1 MSRNIR
7 RIINSFEAPQT
18 FSNGAPASS
27 LQEGG
32 TSISLDNGKLAVRR
46 KHKGIVFKSFMSR
59 DVNEIVE
66 KKLTTNELEYKRKF
80 VDYRVF
86 NHNFTDDLPATKVY
100 LHWSGPSEQTTMLE
114 PRTGYLAPFD
124 MICHKLI
131 FRIDDVDTGATDI
144 VFSINKIDE
153 TDFEKLLYTS
163 EIPNPDLI
171 IRTGGQ
177 QRISNFMLWQSA
189 YSEMYFTTKLW
200 PDFNKKD
207 VIKAL
212 NDFKKRNRNYG
223 NTN

>member
-59 DVNEIVE
+59 DGNEIVE

-100 LHWSGPSEQTTMLE
+100 LPWSGPSEQTTMLE

-153 TDFEKLLYTS
+153 TDDTIDVVCTFDYTDTISRDIVNTIKLSDWSANPIINANDIAGIGLQADDTNILTAERHVFVTS
-163 EIPNPDLI
+163 VWKTFIEI
-171 IRTGGQ
+171 
-177 QRISNFMLWQSA
+177 
-189 YSEMYFTTKLW
+189 
-200 PDFNKKD
+200 
-207 VIKAL
+207 
-212 NDFKKRNRNYG
+212 
-223 NTN
+223 

>member
-59 DVNEIVE
+59 DGNEIVE

-100 LHWSGPSEQTTMLE
+100 LPWSGPSEQTTMLE

-153 TDFEKLLYTS
+153 TDDTIDVVCTFDYTDTISRDIVNTIKLSDWSANPIINANDIAGIGVQADDTNILTAERHVFVTS
-163 EIPNPDLI
+163 VWKTFIEI
-171 IRTGGQ
+171 
-177 QRISNFMLWQSA
+177 
-189 YSEMYFTTKLW
+189 
-200 PDFNKKD
+200 
-207 VIKAL
+207 
-212 NDFKKRNRNYG
+212 
-223 NTN
+223 